1 MSKTLAI
8 ACRDLAGLF
17 YSPIGYV
24 VLAIYLLF
32 VGLLFS
38 LLVFVPGQ
46 IADPGPMFQWN
57 HLILIFLVPF
67 ITMALFSE
75 EYRSGRIESL
85 RTSPVTELQIVL
97 GKFLGA
103 MGFYCVVIASSL
115 VFVGILCVFGRPD
128 FMPVMTSYF
137 GLLLLG
143 GFMVSIGLFFSA
155 CTQHQ
160 ILAAM
165 SSCITLLA
173 IGILFQFTAGI
184 LAVYI
189 QSSWT
194 WSVRF
199 RQLLNYLAIGPHM
212 DDFARGIIDT
222 QHVAYFLTGTVLFL
236 FLTWVVIE
244 SRKWR

>member
-1 MSKTLAI
+1 
-8 ACRDLAGLF
+8 
-17 YSPIGYV
+17 
-24 VLAIYLLF
+24 
-32 VGLLFS
+32 
-38 LLVFVPGQ
+38 
-46 IADPGPMFQWN
+46 
-57 HLILIFLVPF
+57 
-67 ITMALFSE
+67 
-75 EYRSGRIESL
+75 
-85 RTSPVTELQIVL
+85 
-97 GKFLGA
+97 
-103 MGFYCVVIASSL
+103 
-115 VFVGILCVFGRPD
+115 
-128 FMPVMTSYF
+128 
-137 GLLLLG
+137 
-143 GFMVSIGLFFSA
+143 SA

-194 WSVRF
+194 WPVRF

-222 QHVAYFLTGTVLFL
+222 QHVAYFLTGTALFL